1 MDGDRERWPAPG
13 QLLSGRAR
21 DPSQG
26 LALGSP
32 LSSPGADKRGHS
44 PQEGKEEGGRVVG
57 ADEGTVSVS
66 QGEKRPQGDRPF
78 LRRPL
83 LSPDTEHIHM
93 FLKSLN
99 FKTHT
104 TYKTATWGHSQQPLL
119 LHRER
124 SSLSRE
130 GSSPLP
136 SIGGQRV
143 SLQQW
148 VTGFLAT
155 LADSQVMTVQE
166 LLQLA
171 CFSVH

>member
-1 MDGDRERWPAPG
+1 MDEDRERWPAPG
-13 QLLSGRAR
+13 QLLSGRAW

-26 LALGSP
+26 LASGSP
-32 LSSPGADKRGHS
+32 LSTPGADKRH
-44 PQEGKEEGGRVVG
+44 EGKEEAGRVVG
-57 ADEGTVSVS
+57 ADKGTISVS

-136 SIGGQRV
+136 SIRGQRV

-148 VTGFLAT
+148 VTGFPAT
-155 LADSQVMTVQE
+155 LAESQVMTIQE